1 MKVNQLTIQ
10 KTARVYQHGEP
21 KNPKFKWLCLHG
33 YGQLGQYFLTPFDGL
48 DKEEHFLVAPEG
60 FHRFYLNGTYGRVGA
75 SWMTKEDRLTDIADN
90 FNYLNLV
97 KINYLD
103 NVSGKLV
110 CFAFSQGAATL
121 VRWLSSADVIPDIL
135 LIWAGSF
142 PEDVEYPS
150 LKQKLKQTKIIY
162 AIGDEDEYRTPE
174 SIKKQEALLNSV
186 SEKIIWVNFKGKHK
200 IYPEV
205 LEEIIERF

>member
-1 MKVNQLTIQ
+1 
-10 KTARVYQHGEP
+10 
-21 KNPKFKWLCLHG
+21 
-33 YGQLGQYFLTPFDGL
+33 
-48 DKEEHFLVAPEG
+48 
-60 FHRFYLNGTYGRVGA
+60 
-75 SWMTKEDRLTDIADN
+75 
-90 FNYLNLV
+90 
-97 KINYLD
+97 
-103 NVSGKLV
+103 VSGKLV

-162 AIGDEDEYRTPE
+162 AVGDEDEYRTPE
-174 SIKKQEALLNSV
+174 SIIKQESLLNSI
-186 SEKIIWVNFKGKHK
+186 SENIIRVNFKGKHK